1 MQAGAGAKDAF
12 SGASRLEA
20 ETMCVCL
27 PSLSLLSLV
36 HQTCIVMLLITLRG
50 LNVDKHK
57 TRLLKSL
64 TIIMQHFSDYSH
76 RDALHKADKART
88 GGLLLPWQRTTGHPV
103 CEMHEHLRI
112 NLF

>member
-1 MQAGAGAKDAF
+1 M
-12 SGASRLEA
+12 R
-20 ETMCVCL
+20 VP
-27 PSLSLLSLV
+27 PSPSLLSSV
-36 HQTCIVMLLITLRG
+36 RQPCIVMLLITLRG

-64 TIIMQHFSDYSH
+64 MIIIQRFSDYSP
-76 RDALHKADKART
+76 RDALHKANKARA
-88 GGLLLPWQRTTGHPV
+88 GGLPLPWQRTTGHPV